1 MYAAQIYH
9 CAKENIP
16 ELENKLSRGE
26 FLELKEWLNEKI
38 HKLGSLYAS
47 GDELMIAVTGKPLDP
62 QVFLSYL
69 KNKYYA
75 IYNVK
80 DELWDMVQQSDSAA
94 ERVHRVIL
102 LLRFHSVGLSS
113 ERFSYYVLV

>member
-1 MYAAQIYH
+1 MGYFPTYSLGAMYAAQIYL

-16 ELENKLSRGE
+16 DLENKLSRGE

-80 DELWDMVQQSDSAA
+80 DEL
-94 ERVHRVIL
+94 
-102 LLRFHSVGLSS
+102 
-113 ERFSYYVLV
+113 